1 MILSEYVL
9 GYPVEWWG
17 RRKTTVNVWDWI
29 YFIFILYLWRM
40 LLLLSVEMLLM
51 PFHVLFLE
59 ISFLID
65 RADDI
70 YLLQLSPLLQLYFED
85 ILASLSTWN
94 HSTHAWSLSKYWTAR
109 TKKLVIIRSI
119 FYTLPCIKKSQK
131 SVIINFSQCGDTFL
145 FKYLPCWTWDET
157 HRVNHI
163 IQVSCLCT

>member
-1 MILSEYVL
+1 MSKTLNLKKQKTKKKTTENIILSEYVL

-94 HSTHAWSLSKYWTAR
+94 HLTHAWSLSKYWTAR
-109 TKKLVIIRSI
+109 TKMLVIIRSI
-119 FYTLPCIKKSQK
+119 FYTLPCIKKK
-131 SVIINFSQCGDTFL
+131 SKECYYQLFSMWWHFP
-145 FKYLPCWTWDET
+145 F
-157 HRVNHI
+157 
-163 IQVSCLCT
+163 